1 MNQKLLVKICGLQR
15 AEDVRLC
22 RTLGAD
28 LAGFVT
34 EYPLPVP
41 WNLTESEAAA
51 LLPEIKPPLRSCI
64 VTGGSRDKIA
74 ALARRLRPHF
84 VQLHYR
90 ETISD
95 TLYLC
100 KALRRQGTGV
110 FKTLP
115 HAPQERLLQFGTDD
129 VGQCVKYLNKCG
141 VSAILCDSRAPSNAA
156 EKSNLP
162 DLAFYRKVK
171 QISAVPVIL
180 AGGIG
185 PENVRMIC
193 SCARPEAID
202 LMTGVEA
209 RAGVKDRIL
218 LERLMRQLEA
228 L

>member
-141 VSAILCDSRAPSNAA
+141 SCVLSQSKTDFGRSRNSGGRHRSGKRTDDLFLRAA
-156 EKSNLP
+156 GSH
-162 DLAFYRKVK
+162 
-171 QISAVPVIL
+171 
-180 AGGIG
+180 
-185 PENVRMIC
+185 
-193 SCARPEAID
+193 
-202 LMTGVEA
+202 
-209 RAGVKDRIL
+209 
-218 LERLMRQLEA
+218 
-228 L
+228 

>member
-1 MNQKLLVKICGLQR
+1 MPHSGRGSRRIRYGISASGAVESDGIRSGGASARNQ
-15 AEDVRLC
+15 
-22 RTLGAD
+22 T
-28 LAGFVT
+28 
-34 EYPLPVP
+34 
-41 WNLTESEAAA
+41 AAA
-51 LLPEIKPPLRSCI
+51 QLYRN
-64 VTGGSRDKIA
+64 GGSRDKIA